1 MKHIVWKCPN
11 CSAVLTPCL
20 EQKPYV
26 LRCEHNHSFDI
37 AAAGYTHLLV
47 ANQKNSKNPGDDKA
61 MVAARADFL
70 RKGYYEPLQQ
80 TLAEAAVEATAQ
92 AYAPYSKFNVGAAVL
107 FDDGVIVKGANQENA
122 AYPSGLCAERT
133 ALFYA
138 SASRP
143 DKAMTAIAIAA
154 SQNGELLE
162 TPVTP
167 CGACRQVM
175 AQYQL
180 KGGKPMAVILVGG
193 SKIWKFEKVDDLLP
207 LIFDSI

>member
-1 MKHIVWKCPN
+1 MTSKELKIAYQEFD
-11 CSAVLTPCL
+11 SLSEL
-20 EQKPYV
+20 EA
-26 LRCEHNHSFDI
+26 LDRD
-37 AAAGYTHLLV
+37 LV
-47 ANQKNSKNPGDDKA
+47 QASI
-61 MVAARADFL
+61 
-70 RKGYYEPLQQ
+70 
-80 TLAEAAVEATAQ
+80 EATSQ
-92 AYAPYSKFNVGAAVL
+92 SYAPYSNFNVGAAVL
-107 FDDGVIVKGANQENA
+107 FEDGVIIKGANQENA

-154 SQNGELLE
+154 GQNGRLCR
-162 TPVTP
+162 TPVSP

-180 KGGKPMAVILVGG
+180 KSGMPMKVLLVGEH
-193 SKIWKFEKVDDLLP
+193 KIWKFEKIDDLLP

>member
-1 MKHIVWKCPN
+1 MTSKEIK
-11 CSAVLTPCL
+11 
-20 EQKPYV
+20 
-26 LRCEHNHSFDI
+26 I
-37 AAAGYTHLLV
+37 AY
-47 ANQKNSKNPGDDKA
+47 KE
-61 MVAARADFL
+61 
-70 RKGYYEPLQQ
+70 YES
-80 TLAEAAVEATAQ
+80 LAELEPKDRELAQAAIDATAQ

-107 FDDGVIVKGANQENA
+107 FQDGEIIKGANQENA

-143 DKAMTAIAIAA
+143 EKPMVAIAIAA
-154 SQNGELLE
+154 SQNGQLLE

-180 KGGKPMAVILVGG
+180 KSGLPMMVLLIGAHSIL
-193 SKIWKFEKVDDLLP
+193 KFEKVDDLLP
-207 LIFDSI
+207 FIFDSI

>member
-1 MKHIVWKCPN
+1 MTSKEIKIAYTEYT
-11 CSAVLTPCL
+11 SL
-20 EQKPYV
+20 EELEPKDKELAQ
-26 LRCEHNHSFDI
+26 
-37 AAAGYTHLLV
+37 AAI
-47 ANQKNSKNPGDDKA
+47 D
-61 MVAARADFL
+61 
-70 RKGYYEPLQQ
+70 
-80 TLAEAAVEATAQ
+80 ATAQ

-107 FDDGVIVKGANQENA
+107 FEDGVIVKGSNQENA

-143 DKAMTAIAIAA
+143 DKAMVAISIAA
-154 SQNGELLE
+154 VHNGELCE
-162 TPVTP
+162 TPATP

-180 KGGKPMAVILVGG
+180 KSGLPMMVLLVGAH
-193 SKIWKFEKVDDLLP
+193 KIWKFDKVDDLLP

>member
-1 MKHIVWKCPN
+1 MTSKEIK
-11 CSAVLTPCL
+11 
-20 EQKPYV
+20 
-26 LRCEHNHSFDI
+26 I
-37 AAAGYTHLLV
+37 AY
-47 ANQKNSKNPGDDKA
+47 KE
-61 MVAARADFL
+61 
-70 RKGYYEPLQQ
+70 YES
-80 TLAEAAVEATAQ
+80 LAELGPKDRELAQAAIDATAQ

-107 FDDGVIVKGANQENA
+107 FQDGEIIKGANQENA

-180 KGGKPMAVILVGG
+180 KSGLPMMVLLIGAHSIL
-193 SKIWKFEKVDDLLP
+193 KFEKNLKMLP
-207 LIFDSI
+207 KN

>member
-1 MKHIVWKCPN
+1 MTSKEIKI
-11 CSAVLTPCL
+11 AYQ
-20 EQKPYV
+20 E
-26 LRCEHNHSFDI
+26 FDSI
-37 AAAGYTHLLV
+37 DELDA
-47 ANQKNSKNPGDDKA
+47 KD
-61 MVAARADFL
+61 R
-70 RKGYYEPLQQ
+70 E
-80 TLAEAAVEATAQ
+80 LAQAAVEATAQ

-107 FDDGVIVKGANQENA
+107 FEDGVIVKGANQENA

-143 DKAMTAIAIAA
+143 DKAMVAIAIAA
-154 SQNGELLE
+154 GQNGQLCEM
-162 TPVTP
+162 PATP

-180 KGGKPMAVILVGG
+180 KSSLPMRVLLVGAH
-193 SKIWKFEKVDDLLP
+193 KIWRFEKVDDLLP

>member
-1 MKHIVWKCPN
+1 MTNKEIKIAYQEFQSLN
-11 CSAVLTPCL
+11 EL
-20 EQKPYV
+20 EAK
-26 LRCEHNHSFDI
+26 
-37 AAAGYTHLLV
+37 
-47 ANQKNSKNPGDDKA
+47 DK
-61 MVAARADFL
+61 
-70 RKGYYEPLQQ
+70 E
-80 TLAEAAVEATAQ
+80 LAQAAVEATEL

-107 FDDGVIVKGANQENA
+107 FEDGVIIKGSNQENA

-154 SQNGELLE
+154 AQNGALCE
-162 TPVTP
+162 TPATP

-180 KGGKPMAVILVGG
+180 KSGLPMMVLLVGAH
-193 SKIWKFEKVDDLLP
+193 KIWKFEKVDDLLP
-207 LIFDSI
+207 LIFDII